1 VSNSTLAVPSTKRLL
16 SYEELTEP
24 LNEELRAFRGYFNDQ
39 LRTEVPLLGQVLRY
53 LTRQRGKQMRPLLV
67 LLSARLFGEVN
78 ERTYLAASM
87 IELLHTATLVHDDV
101 VDEANRR
108 RGFLSINTIWKNKVG
123 VLIGDFLLSKG
134 LLIALDNDQYAMLR
148 TVSKAVKRMS
158 EGELRQLQASKLFNL
173 TEQTYFQII
182 EEKTASLLAACCE
195 CGALTHTEEPDKLE
209 IMHDMGIAMGIAF
222 QIRDDLLDYG
232 TQSIGKP
239 RRNDIIQ
246 RKLTLP
252 ILHVLDKVSAS
263 ERRSLRAKLR
273 KKKKTKAQ
281 IEEIVQ
287 IVHDKGGIAHAEKQM
302 QHYLEK
308 AESLLNQIQ
317 SSQKEPMRQYMQ
329 FVIHRNK

>member
-1 VSNSTLAVPSTKRLL
+1 MTSSVSDNIT
-16 SYEELTEP
+16 YEELTAP
-24 LNEELRAFRGYFNDQ
+24 LKSELESFRTYFNAQ
-39 LRTEVPLLGQVLRY
+39 LKTEVPLLSQVLQY

-67 LLSARLFGEVN
+67 MLSARLFGEIN

-87 IELLHTATLVHDDV
+87 IELLHTATLIHDDV

-123 VLIGDFLLSKG
+123 VLLGDFLLSKG
-134 LLIALDNDQYAMLR
+134 LLISLEQKQYGMLH

-173 TEQTYFQII
+173 TEQTYYQII
-182 EEKTASLLAACCE
+182 EEKTASLLAACCM
-195 CGALTHTEEPDKLE
+195 CGALTHTDDEATLQS
-209 IMHDMGIAMGIAF
+209 MHDIGIAMGMAF

-232 TQSIGKP
+232 STSIGKP

-252 ILHVLDKVSAS
+252 ILHVLDKSSAI
-263 ERRSLRAKLR
+263 ERRSIRSKLKKRR
-273 KKKKTKAQ
+273 KSRKE

-287 IVHDKGGIAHAEKQM
+287 LVHERGGIAHAKQQM
-302 QHYLEK
+302 QKYLDT
-308 AESLLNQIQ
+308 AHHLLDSLNTADK
-317 SSQKEPMRQYMQ
+317 SGMKDFMQ
-329 FVIHRNK
+329 FVIEREK